1 MCDVLSGPC
10 LRYRLRGV
18 RHVLFYC
25 PPVYPEHY
33 AELVNMVE
41 GGTVGEGEGGTV
53 EVLHSH
59 WEQLALSR
67 IVGGARAHRISS
79 SSDSTHMIVT
89 GN

>member
-1 MCDVLSGPC
+1 MCEVLNGPC

-18 RHVLFYC
+18 CHVLFYC

-33 AELVNMVE
+33 AELVNM
-41 GGTVGEGEGGTV
+41 GEGEGGTV
-53 EVLHSH
+53 EVLHSR

-79 SSDSTHMIVT
+79 SSDTTHMIVT